1 MVKIKFCILF
11 TLPLVD
17 SVREGMKLHKNGKE
31 GFFTGQT
38 ESMMLWSKYEPPR
51 DKENTSQY

>member
-1 MVKIKFCILF
+1 MEKI
-11 TLPLVD
+11 V
-17 SVREGMKLHKNGKE
+17 KE